1 MDKVEELTKKIS
13 ELKSRIPAHSIKPAM
28 LQELES
34 LEEELEE
41 LKRERQRNNDDR

>member
-1 MDKVEELTKKIS
+1 MDKIEELTKKIA

-41 LKRERQRNNDDR
+41 LKRERQKKNDDR